1 MYNHVVYSVFC
12 LEPVI
17 IFSLPENIF
26 ILPYTAVNYARIG
39 MNDIAE
45 EGVFVWEDGSPVTH
59 QRWAPSNPNGGTG
72 ENCVSISKT
81 EGGFADLPCNEWGV
95 FAICETDYNVLFP

>member
-1 MYNHVVYSVFC
+1 MSSLWKPLPFFPC
-12 LEPVI
+12 LKYT
-17 IFSLPENIF
+17 F
-26 ILPYTAVNYARIG
+26 ISPYTAVGYARIG

-81 EGGFADLPCNEWGV
+81 EGGFADLPCHEWGV
-95 FAICETDYNVLFP
+95 FAICETDYNALFP